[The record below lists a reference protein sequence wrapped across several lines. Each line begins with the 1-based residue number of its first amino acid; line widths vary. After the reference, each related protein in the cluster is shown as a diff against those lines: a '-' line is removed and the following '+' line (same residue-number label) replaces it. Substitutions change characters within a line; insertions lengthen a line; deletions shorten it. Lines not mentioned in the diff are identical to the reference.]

1 MRIAAV
7 ILLVVLAVL
16 AVVIGYGAL
25 RWNAGTRAL
34 RSRLEGARTPVR
46 PRVVDAHELEGL
58 PAPVQRYFRTV
69 LTEGRPMVTG
79 ARLRHAGTFNMGD
92 VKDRWV
98 RFTSDQRII
107 TRRPGFDW
115 DARMRIMPGL
125 TVRVHDAYV
134 AGEGLLHA
142 AVLGV
147 IPVADLRG
155 TREMAEGE
163 LLRFLAEGVWYPTA
177 LLPSQGV
184 RWEAVDARS
193 ARATLVDGAITVTL
207 AFGFRDDG
215 MIETVRAEARGR
227 AVGGRSVPTPWQG
240 RFWSYQLR
248 DGMRIPLDGEV
259 AWVLPDGLKPY
270 WRGHIVDIQME
281 LAGPT

>member
-1 MRIAAV
+1 MKIAAV
-7 ILLVVLAVL
+7 VLLVVLAVL
-16 AVVIGYGAL
+16 AAVICYGAL
-25 RWNAGTRAL
+25 HWNAGTRAL
-34 RSRLEGARTPVR
+34 RSRLEAARTSVR
-46 PRVVDAHELEGL
+46 PGVVDFRELEGL
-58 PAPVQRYFRTV
+58 PPPVQRYFRTV
-69 LTEGRPMVTG
+69 LTEGRPMLTG
-79 ARLRHAGTFNMGD
+79 ARLRHAGTFNMD
-92 VKDRWV
+92 DAKDRWI

-115 DARMRIMPGL
+115 DARMRMLPGL

-193 ARATLVDGAITVTL
+193 ARATLVDGAIAVMLT
-207 AFGFRDDG
+207 FGFGDDG
-215 MIETVRAEARGR
+215 MIEAVRAEARGG
-227 AVGGRSVPTPWQG
+227 AVPCDPVAGGATRRS
-240 RFWSYQLR
+240 
-248 DGMRIPLDGEV
+248 
-259 AWVLPDGLKPY
+259 
-270 WRGHIVDIQME
+270 
-281 LAGPT
+281 

>member
-1 MRIAAV
+1 MRPGI
-7 ILLVVLAVL
+7 
-16 AVVIGYGAL
+16 
-25 RWNAGTRAL
+25 
-34 RSRLEGARTPVR
+34 
-46 PRVVDAHELEGL
+46 VDFRELEGL
-58 PAPVQRYFRTV
+58 PPPVQRYFRTV

-115 DARMRIMPGL
+115 DARMRMLPGL

-155 TREMAEGE
+155 TPEMAEGE

-177 LLPSQGV
+177 LLPSLGV

-193 ARATLVDGAITVTL
+193 ARATLVDGAIAVMLT
-207 AFGFRDDG
+207 FGFGDDG
-215 MIETVRAEARGR
+215 MIEAVRAEARGR
-227 AVGGRSVPTPWQG
+227 TVGGRSVPTPWQG
-240 RFWSYQLR
+240 RFWNYQLR
-248 DGMRIPLDGEV
+248 NDMWVPLDGEV
-259 AWVLPDGLKPY
+259 GWVLPDGLKPY
-270 WRGHIVDIQME
+270 WRGHIVHIQME
-281 LAGPT
+281 LAGSA